1 MGKKAAP
8 PKSEKD
14 RSERWL
20 LTYADLITLLM
31 VFFVVLYSMSQL
43 DVKKFDAMAAAM
55 SVAFTGIGGN
65 SGVLD
70 GGRSVVPGQS
80 VEKERLELQNTQ
92 HKVRKIIA
100 KKSLEDK
107 ISTEVGERGLV
118 ISIKDTVLF
127 LPGQAT
133 LAPAALELITSVA
146 QILAKMP
153 NNIRIEG
160 HTDDQPIHNEHF
172 ISNWELSTARATN
185 VLQHFIKTGV
195 APARLCAA
203 GYGQFRPVVPNTG
216 ARNRGLNR
224 RVDIVVVSNEASKYE
239 SGGGVKP
246 GPLQQDL
253 EGSAAEKDSLAAD
266 SAAAGRDTASDEGP
280 GEF

>member
-31 VFFVVLYSMSQL
+31 VFFVVLYSMSQI
-43 DVKKFDAMAAAM
+43 DAKKFDTMAQAM
-55 SVAFTGIGGN
+55 SQAFSGTGGN
-65 SGVLD
+65 SGIMD
-70 GGRSVVPGQS
+70 GGRSFIPGQS
-80 VEKERLELQNTQ
+80 IEKERLELQNTQ
-92 HKVRKIIA
+92 RKVRKVIA

-127 LPGQAT
+127 LPGQVT

-146 QILAKMP
+146 AILARMP

-160 HTDDQPIHNEHF
+160 HTDDEPIHNNRF
-172 ISNWELSTARATN
+172 FSNWELSTARATN
-185 VLQHFIKTGV
+185 VVQHFIRNGV
-195 APARLCAA
+195 APVRLCAA
-203 GYGQFRPVVPNTG
+203 GYGEFKPIAPNTSI
-216 ARNRGLNR
+216 RNRNLNR
-224 RVDIVVVSNEASKYE
+224 RVDIVVVSNEANKYE
-239 SGGGVKP
+239 SGGGM
-246 GPLQQDL
+246 GTGSLQDTLEDPLDTL
-253 EGSAAEKDSLAAD
+253 NSAGVQSDSGAPPD
-266 SAAAGRDTASDEGP
+266 DEDP
-280 GEF
+280 EEF